1 MLHSCRNNNIVKHLH
16 KKCFRLIYN
25 DKSSSYGPDDDD
37 PVSIHN
43 KNIHILANE
52 MLRVKNDL
60 SPGIVTDKFLQQTQT
75 QYNFQYHNNFRTT
88 SV

>member
-1 MLHSCRNNNIVKHLH
+1 M
-16 KKCFRLIYN
+16 FRLIYN
-25 DKSSSYGPDDDD
+25 DKSSSYGPDDHG

-43 KNIHILANE
+43 IHVLANE

-75 QYNFQYHNNFRTT
+75 QYSFRYTKL
-88 SV
+88 